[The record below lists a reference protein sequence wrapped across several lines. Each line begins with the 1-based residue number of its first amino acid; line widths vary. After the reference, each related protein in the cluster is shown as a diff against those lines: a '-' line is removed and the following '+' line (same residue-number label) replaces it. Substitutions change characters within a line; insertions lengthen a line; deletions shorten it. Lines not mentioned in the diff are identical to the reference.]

1 MPLVIHAVSSALI
14 VHTLRDPETR
24 SHTCQV
30 HYKRV
35 ADGEGVPL
43 IDQIRFTTN
52 STGSNSPDPSSPNS
66 GTSDD
71 VSVNDVQ
78 IDAICD
84 TTVFCATDSGVN
96 DTLTCL
102 HNRLKHGDRSTQR
115 TIDRYLLL
123 CACENSVSG
132 RNLHNLVMAADDVP
146 HYDTLPDITRYIP
159 HSFTTTRESGIIGY
173 YIQLLSPLKRKSRTR
188 RGTPVTAECQVEA
201 CICLNLI
208 QATLLGLYPR
218 ASKQP
223 LWYTRVAIAACIH
236 KLQTSKL
243 DVQRK
248 FLAASHDLLR
258 LCFTEYI
265 LNVRTDFC
273 PVENAFL
280 VKQAMFLPNYDAACV
295 TLCDYIRQTCVQSKT
310 WSWAHINAVALSSL
324 DRISR
329 MCRTRLISSIPT
341 PAMGNIKISDIHE
354 AMQAHVVY
362 PDPNIY
368 GYMNQNTIIQ
378 HALYTNMLP
387 WNIIRAQTARIM
399 ANFEHT
405 LFPIMSVCEK
415 NICIKCV
422 LSLNCRILPRVSKL
436 RMDTDT
442 TTLSCANCN
451 SHNTVVRIN
460 MLGKLL
466 TIRNVSY
473 FSCQECTALHEYDP
487 IHPLM
492 CTKNNQNISLP
503 LFDPHNIKHENALD
517 SSVHGA
523 LVLSTPNEQLSTKI
537 HLYPPNTINVC
548 DRKHR
553 CKWCG
558 RVCSSRVFQ
567 LIHTMSVSVV
577 YMTLC
582 FKHMPPLHMLS
593 MIKDTNALMRYIRNS
608 PDKKV

>member
-14 VHTLRDPETR
+14 VHPLRDPETR
-24 SHTCQV
+24 ERTCQV
-30 HYKRV
+30 HNKKV

-43 IDQIRFTTN
+43 IDQIQFYTKPAESNWTN
-52 STGSNSPDPSSPNS
+52 TSSPSS

-71 VSVNDVQ
+71 VYVNDVT
-78 IDAICD
+78 CD
-84 TTVFCATDSGVN
+84 STVFCTTDSVVN

-123 CACENSVSG
+123 CACENSISG
-132 RNLHNLVMAADDVP
+132 RNLHSLVMAEEDVP

-159 HSFTTTRESGIIGY
+159 HSFTMVRDSGIIAY
-173 YIQLLSPLKRKSRTR
+173 YIQLLSPHKRKSRTR
-188 RGTPVTAECQVEA
+188 RGTPVAAECPVEA
-201 CICLNLI
+201 CVCLNLI

-223 LWYTRVAIAACIH
+223 IWCTRVAIAACIH
-236 KLQTSKL
+236 KLQTATL
-243 DVQRK
+243 AVQRK

-280 VKQAMFLPNYDAACV
+280 VKQAMFLPNYDAACI

-310 WSWAHINAVALSSL
+310 WSWAHINTVALSSL

-329 MCRTRLISSIPT
+329 MCRTRLIASTPT
-341 PAMGNIKISDIHE
+341 HTLGNIQISDIHE

-362 PDPNIY
+362 PDPNIQ
-368 GYMNQNTIIQ
+368 GCMDHNNLIQ
-378 HALYTNMLP
+378 HAVYTNMLP

-399 ANFEHT
+399 ANFE
-405 LFPIMSVCEK
+405 LAFFPIMSICEK

-422 LSLNCRILPRVSKL
+422 LSVNCRVLQRISKL
-436 RMDTDT
+436 RMDTNT
-442 TTLSCANCN
+442 TELTCANCN
-451 SHNTVVRIN
+451 SHNTVVKIN

-466 TIRNVSY
+466 NIRNVSY

-487 IHPLM
+487 VYPLR
-492 CTKNNQNISLP
+492 CTKKPHSISLP
-503 LFDPHNIKHENALD
+503 LFDPHNITHENVFD
-517 SSVHGA
+517 TSVHGA
-523 LVLSTPNEQLSTKI
+523 VALSTPNEQCSTKRQL
-537 HLYPPNTINVC
+537 HSHGTINIC
-548 DRKHR
+548 DKKHR

-558 RVCSSRVFQ
+558 RVCSARTFQ
-567 LIHTMSVSVV
+567 LIHTMSVSIVS
-577 YMTLC
+577 MTLC
-582 FKHMPPLHMLS
+582 FKHMPPLHMLG
-593 MIKDTNALMRYIRNS
+593 MIKDTNALMRYIRNV
-608 PDKKV
+608 PDK